1 VELLRRF
8 LGSFERRC
16 DGRVCIGTLPL
27 GVFQETGTSAE
38 DTEGL
43 VDYAR
48 GIEGVDVGVL
58 IEERPDGVKAS
69 LRAKDPSLR
78 LDQVAGLF
86 GGGGHACAAGLSLRG
101 ETSAGFR
108 ARLES
113 ALAERLALRD
123 AARRS
128 L

>member
-1 VELLRRF
+1 MSLATCAV
-8 LGSFERRC
+8 
-16 DGRVCIGTLPL
+16 PAAP
-27 GVFQETGTSAE
+27 SAE
-38 DTEGL
+38 AD
-43 VDYAR
+43 
-48 GIEGVDVGVL
+48 
-58 IEERPDGVKAS
+58 
-69 LRAKDPSLR
+69 
-78 LDQVAGLF
+78 
-86 GGGGHACAAGLSLRG
+86 ACAAGLSLRG